1 MTEDGEETY
10 LVWSNEHVGW
20 WKPGGWGYGRGLN
33 QAGRF
38 TRAQAIAICRDA
50 LPTAGRLG
58 VISEIPVRLA
68 DLQAVLGGQIV
79 PRAVFEPR
87 LRGVRAVEGLGA
99 PVHFWTKVQFRL
111 GCVAH

>member
-1 MTEDGEETY
+1 MTEDGEGTY

-20 WKPGGWGYGRGLN
+20 WKPGGWGYGCGLN

-79 PRAVFEPR
+79 PRAVFD
-87 LRGVRAVEGLGA
+87 
-99 PVHFWTKVQFRL
+99 
-111 GCVAH
+111 